1 MVDEVRVLRLLRG
14 LSDDLAVLRGEA
26 VAGAERRADPMW
38 LRGVKYTF
46 ITLIEACVDIAQHIC
61 AAQGWGPPS
70 DNGDALKLLGRHDVL
85 TNDLSDAMRKAVGFR
100 NVLVHEY
107 VEVSDEIVVSR
118 LADLGDLDDFIRQ
131 VTVFLGQPTL
141 DAVLDRDPPSP

>member
-14 LSDDLAVLRGEA
+14 LSDDLGVLRGEA
-26 VAGAERRADPMW
+26 AAGPERRADPMW

-46 ITLIEACVDIAQHIC
+46 ITLIETCVDVAQHIC

-70 DNGDALKLLGRHDVL
+70 DNGDAVKLLGRHEVL
-85 TNDLSDAMRKAVGFR
+85 TTELSDAMRKAVGLR

-107 VEVSDEIVVSR
+107 VAVSDEIVIAR
-118 LADLGDLDDFIRQ
+118 LADLGDLDGFIKQ
-131 VTVFLGQPTL
+131 VTAFLGRP
-141 DAVLDRDPPSP
+141 ASI

>member
-14 LSDDLAVLRGEA
+14 LSEDLTVLRGEA
-26 VAGAERRADPMW
+26 AAGADRRADPMW

-46 ITLIEACVDIAQHIC
+46 ITLIEACIDIAQHIC
-61 AAQGWGPPS
+61 AVQGWGPPS
-70 DNGDALKLLGRHDVL
+70 DNGDAVKLLGRHDVL
-85 TNDLSDAMRKAVGFR
+85 THDLSDAIRKAVGFR
-100 NVLVHEY
+100 DVLVHAY

-131 VTVFLGQPTL
+131 VTAFLRQPTL
-141 DAVLDRDPPSP
+141 DEVFDGDPKSP